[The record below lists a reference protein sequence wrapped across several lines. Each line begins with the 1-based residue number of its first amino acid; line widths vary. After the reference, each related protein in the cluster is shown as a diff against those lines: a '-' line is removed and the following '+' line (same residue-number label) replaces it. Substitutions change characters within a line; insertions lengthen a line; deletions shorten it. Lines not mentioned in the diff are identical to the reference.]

1 MNDITKLGL
10 TILAYDIVLW
20 VALGI
25 SAWLANSFPSSL
37 TVNNK
42 NNVKP
47 IKVKKTIT
55 AEQSSHRKV
64 A

>member
-10 TILAYDIVLW
+10 MILVYGVMLW
-20 VALGI
+20 VALGM
-25 SAWLANSFPSSL
+25 SAWLANHFPSSL
-37 TVNNK
+37 TTNNK

-47 IKVKKTIT
+47 IKIKKTIT
-55 AEQSSHRKV
+55 AEQNNHRKV